1 MRTFKLITTVLVLI
15 IFTPLFAQETNV
27 FLDREFWKT
36 NPSVSIVK
44 KQIKLGND
52 PAQLN
57 NNAFDAMSYALIETV
72 DNETIKYLLKQ
83 PGNEVNK
90 LTHDGR
96 TFIFWAAYKG
106 NLEMMVY
113 LVSQGAKTDIIDS
126 HGYSVAN
133 FAARSGVQNIELY
146 QFLVKHGAQ
155 FSEEKNHDGANAL
168 LLVSSSLND
177 FKLVEYFTSNGIDL
191 NTTDNSSN
199 GIFNYAAKGGNTKML
214 SRLIENGISY
224 KGLNKNGGNA
234 MIFASQGS
242 RGGKTNL
249 STYQFLESKGVAVN
263 VIGENGRNPLHAIAY
278 NSEDLETYQFFIKHG
293 VDINLQDNEGD
304 SPFMNAAKSNTLPV
318 VKFLSAYVKDINA
331 KNENGRSALVMAVNR
346 NDVDVIDF
354 LLKKEVDINTIDN
367 EGNTLSYYLL
377 NNFKA
382 NNTKA
387 FEDKLSLLKANGLVI
402 NQAQNNGNTLLHI
415 ATERNNLELLKRLE
429 TFDIDINAKNTNG
442 FTALQI
448 AALKAQNQD
457 ILKYLIKKGADKTVT
472 TDFDESVYD
481 LANENELLQ
490 QRNIDINFLK

>member
-1 MRTFKLITTVLVLI
+1 MRTFKLITTVLILT
-15 IFTPLFAQETNV
+15 IFTPFFAQESNV
-27 FLDREFWKT
+27 FLNREFWKT

-44 KQIKLGND
+44 KKIKLGNN

-57 NNAFDAMSYALIETV
+57 NNAFDAMSYALIENV
-72 DNETIKYLLKQ
+72 DNKTIKYLLKQ
-83 PGNEVNK
+83 PRNDVNK

-106 NLEMMVY
+106 NLEMMAY

-126 HGYSVAN
+126 HGYSVAS
-133 FAARSGVQNIELY
+133 FAARSGVQYIELY
-146 QFLVKHGAQ
+146 EFLVKHGAQ

-168 LLVSSSLND
+168 LLVASSLND

-191 NTTDNSSN
+191 NTTDNFGN

-214 SRLIENGISY
+214 DRLIEKGISH

-234 MIFASQGS
+234 MLFASQGS

-249 STYQFLESKGVAVN
+249 GTYMFLEEKGIAAN
-263 VIGENGRNPLHAIAY
+263 VIGENGRNPLHAISY
-278 NSEDLETYQFFIKHG
+278 NSEDLEIYRFFIKHG
-293 VDINLQDNEGD
+293 VDSNLQDNGGN
-304 SPFMNAAKSNTLPV
+304 SPFMNAANSNTLPV
-318 VKFLSAYVKDINA
+318 VKFLYSYVKDINA
-331 KNENGRSALVMAVNR
+331 KDENGQSALVMAVNR
-346 NDVDVIDF
+346 NDVDIIDF
-354 LLKKEVDINTIDN
+354 LLKKQADINTVDN
-367 EGNTLSYYLL
+367 EENTLSYYLL
-377 NNFKA
+377 NNFQV

-387 FEDKLSLLKANGLVI
+387 FEDKLSLLKSNGLVI
-402 NQAQNNGNTLLHI
+402 NQTQNNGNTLLHI
-415 ATERNNLELLKRLE
+415 ATERSNLELLKRLE

-442 FTALQI
+442 FTVLQI
-448 AALKAQNQD
+448 AAMKAKHQD
-457 ILKYLIKKGADKTVT
+457 ILKYLIGKGADKTVM